1 MTSLRR
7 LVVALLAGFVAPAT
21 ALAQT
26 VQNPT
31 LRRAQQAYDNLEYR
45 QVLTLAQAALR
56 ERLTGP
62 ERARAYELLGFTYGA
77 MDSILKAVDA
87 FKQLV
92 LIDPERQLDPN
103 RVSPKAYSAFDVALR
118 QVLLVRQLRVDSTSF
133 VGGQGAVPI
142 RFTVTQPARVVTRA
156 VGSEGRFLI
165 DSSAWNGQ
173 VNLTWPARLANGDP
187 VPAGSYTVVVD
198 ARLGQNTFAASQPVR
213 LSHGRVDTLAHLT
226 SLPGYEYLPETEVP
240 PQSWR
245 PLGLAFLYT
254 GGAVVGTVGLESS
267 SLGSGSKR
275 ELAVVGGAA
284 LVTGLVMT
292 LRKPAPRP
300 AAANILYNRLL
311 RDQIARRNQEI
322 AKENVARRQQVQ
334 LTVVP
339 LPKPGAAGVR

>member
-1 MTSLRR
+1 MTRR
-7 LVVALLAGFVAPAT
+7 FQALIVLAGLLAPPVAG
-21 ALAQT
+21 AQA
-26 VQNPT
+26 VQNAT
-31 LRRAQQAYDNLEYR
+31 LRRAEQAYDNLEYR
-45 QVLTLAQAALR
+45 QVLSLARATLR

-87 FKQLV
+87 FKQVV

-118 QVLLVRQLRVDSTSF
+118 QVLLVRQLRVDSTTF
-133 VGGQGAVPI
+133 VGGQGAAPI

-156 VGSEGRFLI
+156 IGAGGTFLI
-165 DSSAWNGQ
+165 DSGAWNGQ
-173 VNLTWPARLANGDP
+173 VNLRWPARLPNGDP
-187 VPAGSYTVVVD
+187 VPAGSYTLVVD
-198 ARLGQNTFAASQPVR
+198 ARLGQNTFSASQPIR
-213 LSHGRVDTLAHLT
+213 LSHGSVDTVPHLT
-226 SLPGYEYLPETEVP
+226 SLAGYEYLPETEQP

-254 GGAVVGTVGLESS
+254 GGALVGTVGLESS
-267 SLGSGSKR
+267 SLGSSSKR

-284 LVTGLVMT
+284 LLTGFVMT

-311 RDQIARRNQEI
+311 RDQIARRNQDI

-334 LTVVP
+334 LTLVP
-339 LPKPGAAGVR
+339 LPKPGGGTR

>member
-1 MTSLRR
+1 
-7 LVVALLAGFVAPAT
+7 
-21 ALAQT
+21 
-26 VQNPT
+26 
-31 LRRAQQAYDNLEYR
+31 
-45 QVLTLAQAALR
+45 
-56 ERLTGP
+56 
-62 ERARAYELLGFTYGA
+62 
-77 MDSILKAVDA
+77 
-87 FKQLV
+87 
-92 LIDPERQLDPN
+92 
-103 RVSPKAYSAFDVALR
+103 
-118 QVLLVRQLRVDSTSF
+118 
-133 VGGQGAVPI
+133 
-142 RFTVTQPARVVTRA
+142 
-156 VGSEGRFLI
+156 
-165 DSSAWNGQ
+165 
-173 VNLTWPARLANGDP
+173 
-187 VPAGSYTVVVD
+187 
-198 ARLGQNTFAASQPVR
+198 R
-213 LSHGRVDTLAHLT
+213 LSHGRVDTVANLA

-339 LPKPGAAGVR
+339 LPKPGAAGARWDRPRRPSYSSSGKRRPR

>member
-1 MTSLRR
+1 MTRHLRT
-7 LVVALLAGFVAPAT
+7 LVLLVGFAAPA
-21 ALAQT
+21 AAGAQT
-26 VQNPT
+26 GQNAT

-45 QVLTLAQAALR
+45 QVVSLAQAALR

-77 MDSILKAVDA
+77 LDSILRAVDA
-87 FKQLV
+87 FKQVV

-118 QVLLVRQLRVDSTSF
+118 QVLLVRQLRIDSTSF
-133 VGGQGAVPI
+133 VGGRGAVPI

-156 VGSEGRFLI
+156 IGTSGGSYVI
-165 DSSAWNGQ
+165 DSGAWNGQ
-173 VNLTWPARLANGDP
+173 VNLSWPARLANGDP
-187 VPAGSYTVVVD
+187 VPAGNYTVVVE
-198 ARLGQNTFAASQPVR
+198 ARLGQNAFSASQPIRV
-213 LSHGRVDTLAHLT
+213 SHGSVDTLPSLT
-226 SLPGYEYLPETEVP
+226 SLPGYQYLPETEVP

-254 GGAVVGTVGLESS
+254 GGALVGTLGLESS
-267 SLGSGSKR
+267 SLGSSSKR

-284 LVTGLVMT
+284 LVTGFVMT

-311 RDQIARRNQEI
+311 RDQIARRNQDI

-334 LTVVP
+334 LTLVP
-339 LPKPGAAGVR
+339 LAKPSGAGPR